1 MWQAMGLVH
10 QIELNNTSF
19 TWGDGGMNS
28 LIKVLD
34 AMAGTQHSTSGRYDG
49 WLLDSFRVLQEHKA
63 ISTLNEVLTLNW
75 GCSLFYYYAPNCS
88 SQVEGDREMYLF
100 CSGLETE
107 AWGAHSLSSQ
117 RWKISVNWKTFI
129 HSFKRDSFIIGHLL
143 HARPCLLAST
153 VKKAGWAK

>member
-1 MWQAMGLVH
+1 MGLVH

-63 ISTLNEVLTLNW
+63 ISTLNEVLTLN
-75 GCSLFYYYAPNCS
+75 
-88 SQVEGDREMYLF
+88 
-100 CSGLETE
+100 
-107 AWGAHSLSSQ
+107 
-117 RWKISVNWKTFI
+117 
-129 HSFKRDSFIIGHLL
+129 
-143 HARPCLLAST
+143 
-153 VKKAGWAK
+153 